1 MMAKHMPLDF
11 FCKDKPLYLN
21 ARLVV
26 NKVVMVETMLRA
38 KGLIFILIGSRN
50 LRTFNFIAI
59 VSQINSLST
68 KCYFVRMYW
77 LMKK

>member
-11 FCKDKPLYLN
+11 FCKDKPPYLN

-26 NKVVMVETMLRA
+26 NKVVVEAMLRA
-38 KGLIFILIGSRN
+38 KGLIFSLIGSRN
-50 LRTFNFIAI
+50 LWTFNFIAI